1 MLGLVPFEVLAGLLL
16 GAALAGV
23 LAIRRGSLDNWR
35 SGFLCLIFLLF
46 LNGFIIMSPFP
57 YGWPL
62 LTGVVVW
69 IGQGLFFFL
78 GVLITPE
85 PTEESK
91 EQGAKNG

>member
-1 MLGLVPFEVLAGLLL
+1 MMGLVPLEVLAGLLL

-23 LAIRRGSLDNWR
+23 LAVRRGSIDNWR
-35 SGFLCLIFLLF
+35 SGFLCLIFLFL

-62 LTGVVVW
+62 LTGAAVL
-69 IGQGLFFFL
+69 IGQLCLFFL

-85 PTEESK
+85 PVEGDQK
-91 EQGAKNG
+91 PGAKSG